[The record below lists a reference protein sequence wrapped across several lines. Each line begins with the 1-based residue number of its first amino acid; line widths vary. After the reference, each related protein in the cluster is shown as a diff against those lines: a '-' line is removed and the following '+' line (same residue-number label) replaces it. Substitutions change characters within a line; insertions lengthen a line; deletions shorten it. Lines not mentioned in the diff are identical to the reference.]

1 MVTLQGVGTL
11 QFADGDVVVVGAGSE
26 YGTIQAGVDAA
37 GGDVRQVF
45 ILNGE
50 YDGQVSVTGKSNLT
64 IVGESEAGV
73 VVQAAAGTILQN
85 AVDATTGR
93 PQHAIIAVSGSTD
106 VTIRNLTVDGE
117 DRGNSIAVQRRRL
130 CRHRLC
136 QHQRWRR

>member
-1 MVTLQGVGTL
+1 MATLSSSEQGL
-11 QFADGDVVVVGAGSE
+11 E

-85 AVDATTGR
+85 ATDATTGR